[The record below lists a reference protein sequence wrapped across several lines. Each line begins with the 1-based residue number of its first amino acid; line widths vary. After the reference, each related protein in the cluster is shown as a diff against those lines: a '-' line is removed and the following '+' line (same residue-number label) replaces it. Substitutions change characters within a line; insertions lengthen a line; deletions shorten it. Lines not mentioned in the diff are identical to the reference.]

1 MAYHTTTSIGDLL
14 QACYHL
20 IEAEGRA
27 AAASTATAYV
37 TIAIG
42 YPTSVSSKDL
52 SISAINSII
61 RSVEATLQK
70 SITTLYTDSSFL
82 AHLNTTLQTSSN
94 SYLSRV
100 SRPHPITQFQIGD
113 LFESITDVITSTSP
127 HDIPSE

>member
-1 MAYHTTTSIGDLL
+1 MSYQD
-14 QACYHL
+14 
-20 IEAEGRA
+20 
-27 AAASTATAYV
+27 ASTSNTNATIHSVEDALL
-37 TIAIG
+37 IAIL
-42 YPTSVSSKDL
+42 DL
-52 SISAINSII
+52 FT
-61 RSVEATLQK
+61 RP
-70 SITTLYTDSSFL
+70 SFL